1 MSGDR
6 GDRGVSR
13 RDFLRLRRTERGRL
27 LEVSCR
33 ALFMR
38 SADAKIEAEE
48 PVDWEP
54 GMGEPPAVIHRR
66 SAEDLVESLE
76 RDLRDAQVLRLLEPE
91 WLENIEG
98 ASRIQAAIAAFR
110 ARGGVVELSESRE

>member
-6 GDRGVSR
+6 EISR

-27 LEVSCR
+27 VEVSCR

-38 SADAKIEAEE
+38 STDAAIEPEE

-54 GMGEPPAVIHRR
+54 GMGEPPAVINRR

-76 RDLRDAQVLRLLEPE
+76 RDLGDAQILRLLEPE
-91 WLENIEG
+91 WLENMPG
-98 ASRIQAAIAAFR
+98 ASRIHGVIAAFR
-110 ARGGVVELSESRE
+110 ARGGVVESSGG

>member
-1 MSGDR
+1 MSSDR
-6 GDRGVSR
+6 EISR

-27 LEVSCR
+27 VELSCR

-38 SADAKIEAEE
+38 STDAAIEPQE

-76 RDLRDAQVLRLLEPE
+76 RDLRGAQILRLLEPE
-91 WLENIEG
+91 WLDNMPG

-110 ARGGVVELSESRE
+110 ARGGIVE

>member
-1 MSGDR
+1 MSRDR
-6 GDRGVSR
+6 ELSR

-54 GMGEPPAVIHRR
+54 GMGEPPSVINRR
-66 SAEDLVESLE
+66 TTEDLAESLE
-76 RDLRDAQVLRLLEPE
+76 EDLRDAQILRLLEPE
-91 WLENIEG
+91 WLENMAG
-98 ASRIQAAIAAFR
+98 AVRIHAAIAAFR
-110 ARGGVVELSESRE
+110 ARGGVVE